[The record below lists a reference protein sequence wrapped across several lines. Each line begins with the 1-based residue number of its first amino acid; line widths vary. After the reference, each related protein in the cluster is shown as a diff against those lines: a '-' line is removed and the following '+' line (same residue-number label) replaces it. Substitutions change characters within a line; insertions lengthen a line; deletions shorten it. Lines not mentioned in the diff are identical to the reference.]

1 MALRE
6 TSDGDGAYGT
16 YGTHST
22 YGTYGGISSNRS
34 HKSYKSHRPH
44 MPHMPHIVDDL
55 TETGVRRE
63 SWGELI
69 GELAGQLVGL
79 ARDEVALARRELE
92 HKLKAVQSAAAVVAI
107 GAIVA
112 LIATLSVCAAVII
125 ALAEYV
131 GPWQSALIVGLI
143 LGMAAG
149 VTILIGVSR
158 FKRTGLRPEK
168 TIETLEENKEW
179 LKDLT

>member
-6 TSDGDGAYGT
+6 TSDGYGT
-16 YGTHST
+16 YETYKTHGN
-22 YGTYGGISSNRS
+22 YRGGSSNRS
-34 HKSYKSHRPH
+34 HESYKSHRSH
-44 MPHMPHIVDDL
+44 QSQVMDSLAEI
-55 TETGVRRE
+55 GVRRE
-63 SWGELI
+63 SWGELF

-92 HKLKAVQSAAAVVAI
+92 QKLKTVQSAAAVVAI
-107 GAIVA
+107 GAITA

-125 ALAEYV
+125 ALAGYV

-143 LGMAAG
+143 LGIAAG
-149 VTILIGVSR
+149 ATILFGVSR
-158 FKRTGLRPEK
+158 FKRTSLRPEK

>member
-16 YGTHST
+16 YGTHRT

-34 HKSYKSHRPH
+34 HKSYKSH
-44 MPHMPHIVDDL
+44 MPHMPDIIDDL

-92 HKLKAVQSAAAVVAI
+92 QKLKTVQSAAAVVAI

-158 FKRTGLRPEK
+158 FKRTSLRPEK

-179 LKDLT
+179 LKELT

>member
-6 TSDGDGAYGT
+6 TSDGDGANGT
-16 YGTHST
+16 YGTHT
-22 YGTYGGISSNRS
+22 AYGTYRGMFSNRS

-44 MPHMPHIVDDL
+44 LPHVMDDL

-92 HKLKAVQSAAAVVAI
+92 QKLKTVQSAAAVVAI

-131 GPWQSALIVGLI
+131 GPWQSALIVGLT

-158 FKRTGLRPEK
+158 FKRTSLRPEK

-179 LKDLT
+179 LKEMT